1 MGGRL
6 RHDVRKDVRSR
17 RQISSRWFS
26 PAWPTGPARR
36 SSAAA
41 QLSSRHRLL
50 LARATRQ
57 EVLGLYRRIF
67 RLARKWQAASGQ
79 MEDTIKEK
87 QYILN
92 EARTLFQKNKNV
104 SVQPVSGSASSEDP
118 MSQVTQAS
126 QQVLECPS
134 CAKHWTRHGGYKMSE
149 TKTGSLKDVS
159 ELDGKQCKIAIG
171 LTDTD
176 QIKQCIDE
184 CTARIEIG
192 LHYQIPYPRP
202 IHLPPMG
209 LTPLRGRGLRSQEK
223 LRKLSKPVYLKS
235 HDEIS

>member
-1 MGGRL
+1 
-6 RHDVRKDVRSR
+6 
-17 RQISSRWFS
+17 
-26 PAWPTGPARR
+26 
-36 SSAAA
+36 
-41 QLSSRHRLL
+41 
-50 LARATRQ
+50 
-57 EVLGLYRRIF
+57 
-67 RLARKWQAASGQ
+67 
-79 MEDTIKEK
+79 
-87 QYILN
+87 
-92 EARTLFQKNKNV
+92 
-104 SVQPVSGSASSEDP
+104 
-118 MSQVTQAS
+118 MSQVTQARPGRVFGGGAVPCPLCLLPPPPTGVS
-126 QQVLECPS
+126 KCWECPS

>member
-1 MGGRL
+1 MNPCPL
-6 RHDVRKDVRSR
+6 HWQADSQPQRHQGIPSLCLFVGAFNPFTCKETL
-17 RQISSRWFS
+17 QHKQM
-26 PAWPTGPARR
+26 TT
-36 SSAAA
+36 
-41 QLSSRHRLL
+41 
-50 LARATRQ
+50 ATRQ

-92 EARTLFQKNKNV
+92 EARTLFQKNKN
-104 SVQPVSGSASSEDP
+104 
-118 MSQVTQAS
+118 
-126 QQVLECPS
+126 
-134 CAKHWTRHGGYKMSE
+134 
-149 TKTGSLKDVS
+149 
-159 ELDGKQCKIAIG
+159 

-176 QIKQCIDE
+176 LIKQCIDE

-223 LRKLSKPVYLKS
+223 LRKFAKPVYLKS
-235 HDEIS
+235 HDEVS

>member
-1 MGGRL
+1 MLPQR
-6 RHDVRKDVRSR
+6 
-17 RQISSRWFS
+17 SSRWFS
-26 PAWPTGPARR
+26 PAWPTGLARPA
-36 SSAAA
+36 SAAA
-41 QLSSRHRLL
+41 LLSSRHRLL
-50 LARATRQ
+50 LARAVGAFGLERRMTTATRQ

-92 EARTLFQKNKNV
+92 EARTLFQKNKN
-104 SVQPVSGSASSEDP
+104 
-118 MSQVTQAS
+118 
-126 QQVLECPS
+126 
-134 CAKHWTRHGGYKMSE
+134 
-149 TKTGSLKDVS
+149 
-159 ELDGKQCKIAIG
+159 
-171 LTDTD
+171 LTDAD
-176 QIKQCIDE
+176 LIKQHIDE

>member
-1 MGGRL
+1 MTYAKTYEAVAKDPPGGL
-6 RHDVRKDVRSR
+6 VRPGLPDLPDHPRPQLSEAPGTA
-17 RQISSRWFS
+17 SSW
-26 PAWPTGPARR
+26 PARETQR
-36 SSAAA
+36 EREHKQRERGEAGFPPRGEPDAGVVIQKHKA
-41 QLSSRHRLL
+41 KAYTKRLSDP
-50 LARATRQ
+50 ATRQ

-92 EARTLFQKNKNV
+92 EARTLFQKNKN
-104 SVQPVSGSASSEDP
+104 
-118 MSQVTQAS
+118 
-126 QQVLECPS
+126 
-134 CAKHWTRHGGYKMSE
+134 
-149 TKTGSLKDVS
+149 
-159 ELDGKQCKIAIG
+159 